1 MENTFTHI
9 LLLFVVVFYFHF
21 YIVMEKCNFLSIV
34 ISFVRNIGLL
44 YSTYLTRASDSLN
57 FLGRVL
63 YKIKIFKI
71 LYFFVFTLLSGML
84 ENEKKL
90 EEKCIRV

>member
-1 MENTFTHI
+1 
-9 LLLFVVVFYFHF
+9 
-21 YIVMEKCNFLSIV
+21 MEKCNFLFIV
-34 ISFVRNIGLL
+34 ISFVRNISLL
-44 YSTYLTRASDSLN
+44 YFTYLTRASDSLN

-71 LYFFVFTLLSGML
+71 LYFFVFTLSGML